1 MIRRDFLKNT
11 TLAGAALGLSST
23 LVASD
28 PTIAASPLKGNI
40 NHSVARWCYGYLSL
54 DDLCKEV
61 KRIGFSAID
70 LLGPKEWEILKSHG
84 VDSSMCNGAE
94 INLTDGW
101 NDKNYH
107 DQLIKNYS
115 EVIPLVGKAGYKNLI
130 CFSGNRRHLT
140 NEEGLANCV
149 TGLKKVLGL
158 AEKHGVVLQ
167 MELFNSKVDHP
178 DYMCDNTNWGV
189 ALCEALGTE
198 NFKLLYDIYHM
209 QINEGDIIRTIR
221 DNHQYFGHYH
231 TAGVPGRH
239 EINDTQELY
248 YPAIM
253 KAIVDTGFTGY
264 TAQEFIPTAE
274 NKIASLEEAI
284 RICDV

>member
-107 DQLIKNYS
+107 DQLIKNYY
-115 EVIPLVGKAGYKNLI
+115 G
-130 CFSGNRRHLT
+130 
-140 NEEGLANCV
+140 CV
-149 TGLKKVLGL
+149 
-158 AEKHGVVLQ
+158 
-167 MELFNSKVDHP
+167 S
-178 DYMCDNTNWGV
+178 
-189 ALCEALGTE
+189 
-198 NFKLLYDIYHM
+198 
-209 QINEGDIIRTIR
+209 
-221 DNHQYFGHYH
+221 
-231 TAGVPGRH
+231 
-239 EINDTQELY
+239 
-248 YPAIM
+248 
-253 KAIVDTGFTGY
+253 
-264 TAQEFIPTAE
+264 
-274 NKIASLEEAI
+274 
-284 RICDV
+284 